1 MRSKNN
7 RIQAI
12 KDKYTSFEKDE
23 SAIGGI
29 PAGIINIVTVMIILT
44 MVPMIIIPM
53 ETASNTSL
61 ATYGNDAWNTSY
73 GNVVDNNRNAFG
85 TLSGITNIQA
95 TILILAVVLAI
106 AM

>member
-1 MRSKNN
+1 MRSRAQRLEAFKE
-7 RIQAI
+7 
-12 KDKYTSFEKDE
+12 KFTSDEK
-23 SAIGGI
+23 AIGGI

-53 ETASNTSL
+53 ESASSTAL
-61 ATYGNDAWNTSY
+61 ATYGSDKWNTSY
-73 GNVVDNNRNAFG
+73 NNTVDNNRNAFG

>member
-1 MRSKNN
+1 MRSRAQRLEAVKE
-7 RIQAI
+7 
-12 KDKYTSFEKDE
+12 KYSSFGKDE
-23 SAIGGI
+23 AAIGGI

-53 ETASNTSL
+53 ESASSTAL
-61 ATYGNDAWNTSY
+61 ATYQSDKWNTSY
-73 GNVVDNNRNAFG
+73 NNTIDNNRNAFG